1 MRRVHDYATSER
13 HSSPET
19 SPGAGQIKKKEP
31 TGRKRRVTGATPAPT
46 MKRTRSIH
54 SQAGSVKATQTSA
67 TLGQRLQNAENNY
80 YKCRSRLLEELG
92 NISPQDISMHEKVN
106 AGLQELFTL
115 GLNYRH
121 IEASQAV
128 SHVSNGLPPA

>member
-31 TGRKRRVTGATPAPT
+31 AGRKRRVTGATPAPT
-46 MKRTRSIH
+46 MKRTRSVH
-54 SQAGSVKATQTSA
+54 SQTGSVKTTQTSA
-67 TLGQRLQNAENNY
+67 NLGQRLQTAERNY
-80 YKCRSRLLEELG
+80 DKCRVRLLEELT
-92 NISPQDISMHEKVN
+92 NITPQDTSMHERVN

-128 SHVSNGLPPA
+128 SQMPSGLPA

>member
-1 MRRVHDYATSER
+1 MRRVHDFATSER

-46 MKRTRSIH
+46 MKRTRSVH
-54 SQAGSVKATQTSA
+54 SQASSIKAVQTSI
-67 TLGQRLQNAENNY
+67 GQRRQSAESEY
-80 YKCRSRLLEELG
+80 FKCRSRLMEQIG
-92 NISPQDISMHEKVN
+92 SISPQDNVAHEKLN
-106 AGLQELFTL
+106 SSFQELYTL
-115 GLNYRH
+115 SLNIRQ

-128 SHVSNGLPPA
+128 NHVSNGLPPA

>member
-31 TGRKRRVTGATPAPT
+31 AGRKRRVTGATPAPT

-54 SQAGSVKATQTSA
+54 SQTGSVKASQTSI
-67 TLGQRLQNAENNY
+67 GQRLQNAEGDY
-80 YKCRSRLLEELG
+80 YKCRSRLLEELSC
-92 NISPQDISMHEKVN
+92 ISPQDISMHEKVN
-106 AGLQELFTL
+106 ADLQELFTL
-115 GLNYRH
+115 GLNFRH

-128 SHVSNGLPPA
+128 NHVSNGLPPA

>member
-46 MKRTRSIH
+46 MKRTRSVH
-54 SQAGSVKATQTSA
+54 SQASSIKATQTSA
-67 TLGQRLQNAENNY
+67 SLGQRLQNAEQNFF
-80 YKCRSRLLEELG
+80 KCRSRLLRSL
-92 NISPQDISMHEKVN
+92 
-106 AGLQELFTL
+106 ELFTL

-121 IEASQAV
+121 IEASRAV
-128 SHVSNGLPPA
+128 SHMPNGLP